1 MLSYWERESFLRYNV
16 IVIGSG
22 IVGLSAAI
30 EVKRR
35 RPDWSVLV
43 LERGIFPT
51 GASTRNAGFACFGS
65 PTEILADIQSAGQ
78 EQALALIDQ
87 RRRGL
92 ALLRERLGDDAIGYQ
107 EHGGYELLFARDLG
121 VVDQLDYLN
130 DLLRPIIGGTTFT
143 LRNELIEDFRFNT
156 AKVRALVL
164 NRYEGQIDT
173 GRMMRTLIRYAQE
186 SGVEILTGAEVIG
199 IDEEAAVPD
208 VIVRDPVTQEPVT
221 FRPERVVVC
230 ANAMIHKLLPEI
242 DIMPGR
248 GQVMITEPIEDLPW
262 KGTFHFDQG
271 FYYFRNVGQRVL
283 FGGGRNLAF
292 DQEKSNEFSYN
303 PIILDRLETLL
314 SEVIL
319 PDFKFRIDQKWTGIM
334 GFSEEKCPI
343 VRRLG
348 EAVVVGFGCNGMGVA
363 LGSEIGKNAAELAV
377 E

>member
-1 MLSYWERESFLRYNV
+1 MLSFWERESFLRYNV

-30 EVKRR
+30 EVKHR

-78 EQALALIDQ
+78 EQAVALIEQ

-92 ALLRERLGDDAIGYQ
+92 ALLRERLGDEAIGYQ
-107 EHGGYELLFARDLG
+107 QHGGYELLFARDLG

-130 DLLRPIIGGTTFT
+130 DLLRPTSGGDTFA
-143 LRNELIEDFRFNT
+143 LRNELIEEFRFNA
-156 AKVRALVL
+156 AKVRGLVL
-164 NRYEGQIDT
+164 NPYEGQIDT
-173 GRMMRTLIRYAQE
+173 GKMMRTLIRYARE

-199 IDEEAAVPD
+199 IDEEAAIPD
-208 VIVRDPVTQEPVT
+208 VIVRDPVTQEPIT

-248 GQVMITEPIEDLPW
+248 GQVMITDPIEGLPW

-292 DQEKSNEFSYN
+292 DQERSNEFSYN

-319 PDFKFRIDQKWTGIM
+319 PDVKFRIDQKWTGIM

-363 LGSEIGKNAAELAV
+363 LGSEIGKKAADLAV

>member
-1 MLSYWERESFLRYNV
+1 MLSFWERESFLRYNV

-65 PTEILADIQSAGQ
+65 PTEILADIQSTGE
-78 EQALALIDQ
+78 EQALALIER

-107 EHGGYELLFARDLG
+107 EHGGYELLFSRDLG
-121 VVDQLDYLN
+121 VVDQIDYLN
-130 DLLRPIIGGTTFT
+130 DLLRPIIGSATFV
-143 LRNELIEDFRFNT
+143 LRNELIEEFRFNT
-156 AKVRALVL
+156 AKVRGLVL
-164 NRYEGQIDT
+164 NPYEGQIDT
-173 GRMMRTLIRYAQE
+173 GAMMRTLIRYARE

-199 IDEEAAVPD
+199 IDEEAAIPD

-242 DIMPGR
+242 DIKPGR
-248 GQVMITEPIEDLPW
+248 GQVMITEPIDGLPW

-271 FYYFRNVGQRVL
+271 FYYFRNVGERVL

-292 DQEKSNEFSYN
+292 DQERSNEFSYN

-319 PDFKFRIDQKWTGIM
+319 PDVKFRIDQKWTGIM

-363 LGSEIGKNAAELAV
+363 LGSEIGRKAADLAV